1 MTLELEIL
9 RHDYFNEY
17 KSQLKIDVESAFA
30 TLKNKP
36 QSSDDFKFYLANSA
50 VHSSN
55 IEGNTVSFDTYLKSS
70 EFNLHL
76 KTKEIKEIEDLIAAY
91 QFAEENDLS
100 LENTLKAH
108 EILTQSILIKKERG
122 KIRKVK
128 VGVRSEGRLIY
139 LAIEPEFIKH
149 ELEKL
154 FADISILLKAKLTTA
169 EIFYFASYIH
179 LVFVSIHPFVDG
191 NGRATRLIE
200 KWFLA
205 KMLGGN
211 AWLITSEKNYWDNRP
226 IYYRNLQ
233 IGVNYYEV
241 KYEKSIPFLL
251 MLPNSLLILPI
262 QPTSAP
268 S

>member
-1 MTLELEIL
+1 MTLELKIL
-9 RHDYFNEY
+9 SSNYFNEY
-17 KSQLKIDVESAFA
+17 KTQLKIDVEFAFI
-30 TLKNKP
+30 TLQNKP
-36 QSSDDFKFYLANSA
+36 HSVDDFKFYLANSA

-55 IEGNTVSFDTYLKSS
+55 IEGNNVSFDTYLKAS

-91 QFAEENDLS
+91 QYAREHELS
-100 LENTLKAH
+100 LDNALKAH
-108 EILTQSILIKKERG
+108 EILTPSILIKKERG

-139 LAIEPEFIKH
+139 LAIEPEFIKQ

-154 FADISILLKAKLTTA
+154 FADISVLLKTKLSTE
-169 EIFYFASYIH
+169 EIFYYAAYIH
-179 LVFVSIHPFVDG
+179 LVFVNIHPFVDG

-205 KMLGGN
+205 KMLGDN
-211 AWLITSEKNYWDNRP
+211 ASCITSEKNYWDNRST
-226 IYYRNLQ
+226 YYKNLQ

-251 MLPNSLLILPI
+251 MLPNSLLNTI
-262 QPTSAP
+262 
-268 S
+268 